1 MAAVESPARLLT
13 LKDYLALPAGNGL
26 EREII
31 RGRLFGS
38 PRPRIL
44 HQYLLGEL
52 FELLSRYV
60 GQRGGHS
67 LQVILDA
74 DLLMDTLNTYLSPDL
89 MYFPAE
95 AVPTLLDLMARGHRI
110 HLLDARPE
118 LVVEV
123 LSPRSEERDLVEK
136 RGGLRRGRHSPLLGL
151 RPTGASVRGVC
162 AGPRARRL
170 CRALART
177 RSSAATALCRR
188 AVARS
193 RRSCRVYG
201 QEACTR
207 WLDLT
212 RAARRWYK

>member
-1 MAAVESPARLLT
+1 MAAVESPTRLLT
-13 LKDYLALPAGNGL
+13 LKDYLALPEDNGL

-31 RGRLFGS
+31 RGRLFAS

-44 HQYLLGEL
+44 HQHLLGEL

-60 GQRGGHS
+60 GQRGGHP

-89 MYFPAE
+89 LYFPAE

-136 RGGLRRGRHSPLLGL
+136 R
-151 RPTGASVRGVC
+151 AVYAE
-162 AGPRARRL
+162 AGIPRYW
-170 CRALART
+170 
-177 RSSAATALCRR
+177 
-188 AVARS
+188 VFDP
-193 RRSCRVYG
+193 
-201 QEACTR
+201 QEQAFGEFV
-207 WLDLT
+207 LDLERGEYVEHWHE
-212 RAARRWYK
+212 RAAVRPRLFANAQPPLTLELPRLWPGSLYPLA

>member
-1 MAAVESPARLLT
+1 MAAVESPTRLLT
-13 LKDYLALPAGNGL
+13 LKDYLALPADNGL

-44 HQYLLGEL
+44 HQHLLGEL

-60 GQRGGHS
+60 GQRSGHP

-123 LSPRSEERDLVEK
+123 LSSRSEERDLVDEAERSTPRPAFPTTGSSTHRSK
-136 RGGLRRGRHSPLLGL
+136 RSGS
-151 RPTGASVRGVC
+151 
-162 AGPRARRL
+162 L
-170 CRALART
+170 CWT
-177 RSSAATALCRR
+177 RSAASTLSTGTSDETVRPRLFAD
-188 AVARS
+188 A
-193 RRSCRVYG
+193 
-201 QEACTR
+201 QPP
-207 WLDLT
+207 LT
-212 RAARRWYK
+212 LELPGLWPGSLYPLA

>member
-1 MAAVESPARLLT
+1 MAAVESHTRLLT
-13 LKDYLALPAGNGL
+13 LKDYLALPADNGL

-136 RGGLRRGRHSPLLGL
+136 Q
-151 RPTGASVRGVC
+151 AVYAE
-162 AGPRARRL
+162 AGIPHYW
-170 CRALART
+170 
-177 RSSAATALCRR
+177 
-188 AVARS
+188 VFDP
-193 RRSCRVYG
+193 
-201 QEACTR
+201 QEQAFGEFV
-207 WLDLT
+207 LDLERGEHVEHWHE
-212 RAARRWYK
+212 RAAVRPRLFANARPPLTLELPCLWPAGRYPPA

>member
-1 MAAVESPARLLT
+1 MAAVESRARLLT
-13 LKDYLALPAGNGL
+13 LKDYLALPEDNGL

-31 RGRLFGS
+31 RGRLFLS

-52 FELLSRYV
+52 FELLRRYIR
-60 GQRGGHS
+60 QRGGHP
-67 LQVILDA
+67 LQIILDA

-136 RGGLRRGRHSPLLGL
+136 RAVYAEAGIPHYWVFDPQEQAFGEFVLDPERGAYVEHWHEHAAV
-151 RPTGASVRGVC
+151 RPRLFADAQPPFTLELPRLWP
-162 AGPRARRL
+162 AGPYPPA
-170 CRALART
+170 
-177 RSSAATALCRR
+177 
-188 AVARS
+188 
-193 RRSCRVYG
+193 
-201 QEACTR
+201 
-207 WLDLT
+207 
-212 RAARRWYK
+212 

>member
-1 MAAVESPARLLT
+1 MAAVESPTRLLT
-13 LKDYLALPAGNGL
+13 LKDYLALPEDNGL

-31 RGRLFGS
+31 RGRLFVS

-44 HQYLLGEL
+44 HQHLLGEL
-52 FELLSRYV
+52 FELLRRYIR
-60 GQRGGHS
+60 QRGGHP

-136 RGGLRRGRHSPLLGL
+136 RAVYAEAGIPHYWVFDPQEQAFGEFVLDPERGEYVEHWH
-151 RPTGASVRGVC
+151 
-162 AGPRARRL
+162 
-170 CRALART
+170 
-177 RSSAATALCRR
+177 
-188 AVARS
+188 
-193 RRSCRVYG
+193 
-201 QEACTR
+201 E
-207 WLDLT
+207 
-212 RAARRWYK
+212 RAAVRPRLFADAQPPLTLELPRLWPAGLYPLA